1 MIADVGVIE
10 SLAHESCRPIVT
22 DPFADSDN
30 DVLGLRVEWFVLHT
44 RSRQEKVIAEHL
56 ERMAIR
62 HFLPMVKVERRYAH
76 RRRLVFKP
84 IFPSYVF
91 MRGTWDDRA
100 RALST
105 NRIARVIEA
114 PDQTRLI
121 HELRQIHAALAAGV
135 TLDPYPYLRVGHRV
149 RVRSGPLMGL
159 EGLVEER
166 RKPHRLVLQ
175 VQTLGRALSLELD
188 ADLLEPT
195 D

>member
-1 MIADVGVIE
+1 MIAEVGVIE
-10 SLAHESCRPIVT
+10 TLGHESSRPTVT
-22 DPFADSDN
+22 DPFADRDA
-30 DVLGLRVEWFVLHT
+30 DVGGLQAEWFVLHT
-44 RSRQEKVIAEHL
+44 RSRQEKVVAEHL

-76 RRRLVFKP
+76 RRRIVLKP

-105 NRIARVIEA
+105 NRIARVIET

-149 RVRSGPLMGL
+149 RVRSGPLMGV

-175 VQTLGRALSLELD
+175 VQTLGQAMSLELD